1 MTAQT
6 QNDLSLVDVGVELE
20 QVSVVDTERY
30 PIFRLNGDLAT
41 LFERLESSDEESHK
55 ELAKKL
61 KAEGKT
67 REDDTIY
74 SGESLAGEFLGT
86 VPMWSLEAKENWETV
101 VVEGKKVWV
110 NQHYLFR
117 NPKTGA
123 MFGVHDARATL
134 WVLEK
139 ILTNA
144 SNPTIK
150 NPIVK
155 IEYVGKI
162 VGKDELKKYGVEIK
176 TGKEAHVCKVL
187 CEKGTVMDKMASG
200 VLNFVRDPRPNFGS
214 EEKADR
220 FTQNIRNY
228 ERTHGATGIAPA
240 IEGHAQ
246 AQLSM

>member
-1 MTAQT
+1 MTA
-6 QNDLSLVDVGVELE
+6 NVNEVSLSEVDVELE
-20 QVSVVDTERY
+20 TVSTVDSERY
-30 PIFRLNGDLAT
+30 PIFRMNGDLAT
-41 LFERLESSDEESHK
+41 LFERLESSDEESHR

-67 REDDTIY
+67 REEDTIY
-74 SGESLAGEFLGT
+74 AGESLTGEFLGT

-101 VVEGKKVWV
+101 TVEGKKVWI

-162 VGKDELKKYGVEIK
+162 VGKDELKKHGVEIK

-187 CEKGTVMDKMASG
+187 TEKGTKMDKMASG

-214 EEKADR
+214 EEKTDR
-220 FTQNIRNY
+220 FTQNIKNY
-228 ERTHGATGIAPA
+228 ERLTGSVGGQPA
-240 IEGHAQ
+240 IEGGSQ

>member
-6 QNDLSLVDVGVELE
+6 NELTNFNVDVELE
-20 QVSVVDTERY
+20 QVSTVDTERY

-41 LFERLESSDEESHK
+41 LFERLETSDEASHK

-61 KAEGKT
+61 KEEGKV

-74 SGESLAGEFLGT
+74 SGESLVGEFLGT

-117 NPKTGA
+117 NPKSGA

-144 SNPTIK
+144 SNPSIK

-162 VGKDELKKYGVEIK
+162 VGKDELKKHGVELK
-176 TGKEAHVCKVL
+176 VGKEAHVCKVL
-187 CEKGTVMDKMASG
+187 TQKGTSMDKMASG

-214 EEKADR
+214 EEKTDR
-220 FTQNIRNY
+220 FTQNIKNY
-228 ERTHGATGIAPA
+228 ERLASASIAQPA
-240 IEGHAQ
+240 IEGHSHT
-246 AQLSM
+246 QLSM